1 MGLAPIH
8 VAAQADGA
16 FAITFLHE
24 HGIDVD
30 ELDDEDQT
38 PLHWACYRG
47 ADVAIYYLLAWTKAI
62 NYQDKKGRTPLHH
75 AVERIE
81 KFPKLRPLKEMLIK
95 GSSRS
100 IKDCDGNKPIDKIP
114 LSEN

>member
-1 MGLAPIH
+1 
-8 VAAQADGA
+8 
-16 FAITFLHE
+16 
-24 HGIDVD
+24 
-30 ELDDEDQT
+30 
-38 PLHWACYRG
+38 
-47 ADVAIYYLLAWTKAI
+47 
-62 NYQDKKGRTPLHH
+62 LHH